1 MVRVKLYAIVFG
13 HAFKDKANNVE
24 LCGTISQVIQ
34 TLRANKLLEGNF
46 PESYWRC
53 EIINHMHKHEP
64 MIFSEGKEI
73 FISQKRME
81 SDIKLKQ
88 EH

>member
-1 MVRVKLYAIVFG
+1 MVRVKVYAIVFG
-13 HAFKDKANNVE
+13 YAFKDKANHVE

-34 TLRANKLLEGNF
+34 TLRANKLLEGSF
-46 PESYWRC
+46 AESYWRC
-53 EIINHMHKHEP
+53 EFINHMHKHEP
-64 MIFSEGKEI
+64 MIFSGGKEV

-81 SDIKLKQ
+81 SETKIKQ

>member
-1 MVRVKLYAIVFG
+1 MVRVKLYAVVFG
-13 HAFKDKANNVE
+13 YAFKDKANHVE

-34 TLRANKLLEGNF
+34 ILRANNLLEGNF

-53 EIINHMHKHEP
+53 EIIYHMNIHLP
-64 MIFSEGKEI
+64 MIFSGGKEV

-81 SDIKLKQ
+81 SNTKLKQ

>member
-13 HAFKDKANNVE
+13 HAFKD
-24 LCGTISQVIQ
+24 
-34 TLRANKLLEGNF
+34 NKLLEGNF

-64 MIFSEGKEI
+64 MIFSGGKEI